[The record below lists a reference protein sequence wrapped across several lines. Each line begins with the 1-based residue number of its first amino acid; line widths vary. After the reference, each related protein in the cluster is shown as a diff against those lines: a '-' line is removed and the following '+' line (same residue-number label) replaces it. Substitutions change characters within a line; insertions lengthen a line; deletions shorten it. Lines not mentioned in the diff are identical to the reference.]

1 MDNHN
6 PRTKGLLNI
15 LALSMW
21 TPLWLAIALVL
32 ALAGG
37 VNLFLGQVGAFA
49 FVELG
54 IFFVYFFFKV
64 SQTVVERIHVVLD
77 ACHATVELI
86 HHFFAFKFG
95 FLLLSC
101 GHGSTRCKP
110 PRL

>member
-37 VNLFLGQVGAFA
+37 VNLFLSQVGAFA

-54 IFFVYFFFKV
+54 IGLLML
-64 SQTVVERIHVVLD
+64 VV
-77 ACHATVELI
+77 
-86 HHFFAFKFG
+86 
-95 FLLLSC
+95 FLLWKRRVLVYIDDSA
-101 GHGSTRCKP
+101 RD
-110 PRL
+110 R

>member
-1 MDNHN
+1 MKEGGDMDNHN

-54 IFFVYFFFKV
+54 IGLLML
-64 SQTVVERIHVVLD
+64 VV
-77 ACHATVELI
+77 
-86 HHFFAFKFG
+86 
-95 FLLLSC
+95 FLLWKRRVLAYIDDSA
-101 GHGSTRCKP
+101 RD
-110 PRL
+110 R

>member
-54 IFFVYFFFKV
+54 IGLLML
-64 SQTVVERIHVVLD
+64 VV
-77 ACHATVELI
+77 
-86 HHFFAFKFG
+86 
-95 FLLLSC
+95 FLLWKRRVLAYIDDSA
-101 GHGSTRCKP
+101 RD
-110 PRL
+110 R